1 MKLATLFIATL
12 FALHSF
18 AQLQPSDEQYI
29 DSLKK
34 TIKTAKH
41 DSLIINAW
49 ISWDD
54 LIWQN
59 NPELDLE
66 LNIKIKNK
74 CSSNLSK
81 KLKSSELDF
90 YKKNYAKA
98 LHNLGSI
105 FYSKGDYA
113 KAISYFTQSL
123 KIKEDLNDIQGIA
136 ATVNNI
142 GNIYLDQ
149 TNYEKAKKYYL
160 RSLEISKKL
169 KDKHSMA
176 SALSNIGLI
185 YSGQGDYDKALEYQ
199 NRSLNLRKEVDDKKG
214 IAVCLSNIGLIYSNL
229 EEYNKALDYYKQGL
243 DIFTELDDKQGIATS
258 QSDFGNTYFKLGDY
272 KKAIEYGNKSLKIAK
287 DRGAIAQEKY
297 AYSVLYQSYEAIK
310 NYEKALEMYQ
320 HFIEI
325 KDSLASEE
333 NQKEIIRQEYQYAYE
348 KRAAEDSVKA
358 AVADKIR
365 NAELMAERAENL
377 KHTVEAKQQT
387 QRSYFL
393 FGFLALALIFGGF
406 IFNRFRVANRQ
417 KIIIEEQKL
426 QVDKAFGDLEIKNTE
441 ILDSI
446 NYAKR
451 IQNAILPSAAVVQDH
466 LKDSFILYKPK
477 AIVAGDFYWL
487 EVKANKVLFAAAD
500 CTGHGVPGAMVSVIC
515 NNGLNRSVREHGL
528 TTPGEILDKTREIVL
543 QEFDKSEDDVNDGMD
558 ISLCALEGNKLQ
570 YAGANNPL
578 WIIRNG
584 ELIEYKA
591 DKQPIG
597 KSIQPVPFTTHTI
610 ELLPKDTI
618 YVFSDGYADQF
629 GGDNDRK
636 FKSGAFKSLLLSI
649 QHLPMSEQ
657 KKHIEN
663 VFEDWKGN
671 LDQVDDICIIGVR
684 YSG

>member
-12 FALHSF
+12 WAARTFS
-18 AQLQPSDEQYI
+18 QLQASDKLFI
-29 DSLKK
+29 DSLSK

-41 DSLIINAW
+41 DSIVINAW
-49 ISWDD
+49 IAWDD
-54 LIWQN
+54 LIWQYD
-59 NPELDLE
+59 PDLDLD

-74 CSSNLSK
+74 CSFNLDKNLK
-81 KLKSSELDF
+81 KSEQEF
-90 YKKNYAKA
+90 FKKNFAKA

-123 KIKEDLNDIQGIA
+123 KIKEELNDIQGIA

-169 KDKHSMA
+169 KDKYSMA

-185 YSGQGDYDKALEYQ
+185 YSGQGDFDKALEYQ

-229 EEYNKALDYYKQGL
+229 EEYNKALEYYKQGL

-287 DRGAIAQEKY
+287 DRGVIAQEKY

-310 NYEKALEMYQ
+310 NYEKAFEMYQ

-333 NQKEIIRQEYQYAYE
+333 NQKEILRQEYQYAYE
-348 KRAAEDSVKA
+348 KRVAEDSVKA

-377 KHTVEAKQQT
+377 QHTLEAKQQR

-406 IFNRFRVANRQ
+406 IFNRFRVANKQ
-417 KIIIEEQKL
+417 KLIIEEQKL
-426 QVDKAFGDLEIKNTE
+426 QVDKAFDDLENKNTE

-451 IQNAILPSAAVVQDH
+451 IQNAILPSNVLVKEY
-466 LKDSFILYKPK
+466 LKESFIFYKPK
-477 AIVAGDFYWL
+477 DIVAGDFYWL
-487 EVKANKVLFAAAD
+487 EIKDNKTLFAAAD

-528 TTPGEILDKTREIVL
+528 TIPGEILDKTREIVL

-570 YAGANNPL
+570 FAGANNPL

-597 KSIQPVPFTTHTI
+597 KSDHPVPFRTHTI
-610 ELLPKDTI
+610 ELLPNDTI

-629 GGDNDRK
+629 GGENNRK
-636 FKSGAFKSLLLSI
+636 FKSVAFKTLLLSI
-649 QHLPMSEQ
+649 QQLSMSEQ
-657 KKHIEN
+657 MKHIDKI
-663 VFEDWKGN
+663 FEEWKGN

-684 YSG
+684 FMG